1 MLTGKWTPMNREI
14 GKFNAIYDQTDLLS
28 GENNE
33 NLYTRVLTLFR
44 DHTKSEFRHRS
55 SWPFLKDKY
64 KWQNPESTQAR
75 RTRGRV
81 IEEDPD
87 MFGPDAIPRPSGA
100 PRKSK
105 SQRSSGSSSAA
116 SGSSKTQITELMQQQ
131 ITLDREAKKEAMDR
145 ELAARLA
152 ICDIQK
158 RNEDLK
164 ILAFDTTGMNP
175 EDAARIEALKE
186 NARDTYFS

>member
-1 MLTGKWTPMNREI
+1 MNRDVN
-14 GKFNAIYDQTDLLS
+14 KFNSIYDQKDLLS
-28 GENNE
+28 GENDE
-33 NLYTRVLTLFR
+33 NLYTQLFR
-44 DHTKSEFRHRS
+44 DQTNSEFRYRS
-55 SWPFLKDKY
+55 AWLFLKDKY
-64 KWQNPESTQAR
+64 KWKNPESTQAR

-81 IEEDPD
+81 TKEDPD
-87 MFGPDAIPRPSGA
+87 MFGPDTIPRPSGD

-105 SQRSSGSSSAA
+105 AQRSSGSSFATF
-116 SGSSKTQITELMQQQ
+116 GSSKTQITELMQQQ
-131 ITLDREAKKEAMDR
+131 ILLDREAKKEAMDR

-175 EDAARIEALKE
+175 EDAARIEAF
-186 NARDTYFS
+186 DTT